1 MISSEDTVKDIAVA
15 HPLATRVF
23 QRHSINFCCGGGLAL
38 RSACE
43 AKGLDPDRIVEEVEE
58 EIAGPQ
64 DHESRWEEEPLDRLI
79 DHILTTYHEPL
90 KEELPRL
97 QRMADKVL
105 AVHGE
110 KMPEVL
116 GELQRVFTGLRVEL
130 EGHMAKEEQILFP
143 MIRAGRGTDA
153 GAPIAVMEHEHASAG
168 AALER
173 IRELTDDFQLPEG
186 ACTTWTALW
195 AGLAELEK
203 ELHQHIH
210 LENHILFPRA
220 SES

>member
-1 MISSEDTVKDIAVA
+1 MISSEQTVKDIAVS

-23 QRHSINFCCGGGLAL
+23 QRHSINFCCGGGVAL
-38 RSACE
+38 SAACE
-43 AKGLDPDRIVEEVEE
+43 AKGLDAKRIVEEVEA
-58 EIAGPQ
+58 EIAATE
-64 DHESRWEEEPLDRLI
+64 DNAARWEKEPLERLI

-90 KEELPRL
+90 KSELPRL

-105 AVHGE
+105 AVHGD

-116 GELQRVFTGLRVEL
+116 GELQRVFTSLRVEL

-143 MIRAGRGTDA
+143 MIRAGRGSDA
-153 GAPIAVMEHEHASAG
+153 GAPISVMEHEHASAG

-173 IRELTDDFQLPEG
+173 IRELTDDFQTPEG

-203 ELHQHIH
+203 ELHIHIH

-220 SES
+220 SEA